1 MTARLMK
8 GNEAVAEAA
17 VAAGCRHY
25 YGYPITPQNEI
36 PEYLSR
42 RLPEV
47 GGVFIQAES
56 EIAAINM
63 VYGSSSAGA
72 RVMTSSSGPG
82 ISLKSEGLSYLAA
95 SELPAVIVNMMR
107 GGPGLGGIQ
116 PSQGDYFQA
125 TKGGGHGDYRLLVL
139 APATV
144 QELYDLT
151 RLAFDL
157 ADRYRNPVMLL
168 GDGLQGQMMEKID
181 LDEEV
186 SPPPAL
192 PKPWAATGCRGRKKN
207 IITSLYL
214 DPHKLEEHNLRL
226 QEKYRLMTEN
236 ETRFDNYHTGDSEIV
251 VVAYGTMARVA
262 KGAVDAGR
270 AQGIN
275 VGLFRPITLWPY
287 PSKALKEA
295 ARGAKAV
302 LTAEMSGGQMVED
315 VKLALEGRVPVHF
328 YGRMGGVVPGSQEVL
343 AEIQKIWREIS

>member
-17 VAAGCRHY
+17 VAAGCRCY

-95 SELPAVIVNMMR
+95 SELPAVIINMMR

-157 ADRYRNPVMLL
+157 TDRYRNPVMLL
-168 GDGLQGQMMEKID
+168 GDGLLGQMMEKVEM
-181 LDEEV
+181 DEEA
-186 SPPPAL
+186 PLPPAI
-192 PKPWAATGCRGRKKN
+192 PKPWATTGCRGRRKN
-207 IITSLYL
+207 IISSLHL
-214 DPHKLEEHNLRL
+214 DPYELEEHNLKL
-226 QEKYRLMTEN
+226 QEKYKLITEN
-236 ETRFDNYHTGDSEIV
+236 ETRFDNYQTEDSEIV
-251 VVAYGTMARVA
+251 LVAYGTMARVA

-270 AQGIN
+270 AQGIR
-275 VGLFRPITLWPY
+275 VGLFRPVTLWPY
-287 PSKALKEA
+287 PAEGLREA
-295 ARGAKAV
+295 VRGAKAV

-315 VKLALEGRVPVHF
+315 VKLALEGRVPVYF

-343 AEIQKIWREIS
+343 AEIQRIWREIT

>member
-17 VAAGCRHY
+17 VAAGCRY
-25 YGYPITPQNEI
+25 YFGYPITPQNEI
-36 PEYLSR
+36 PEYLSW
-42 RLPEV
+42 RLAEV
-47 GGVFIQAES
+47 DGVFIQAES

-63 VYGSSSAGA
+63 VYGASSAGA

-82 ISLKSEGLSYLAA
+82 ISLKSEGLSYLAG
-95 SELPAVIVNMMR
+95 SQLPAVIINMMR

-116 PSQGDYFQA
+116 PSQSDYFQA

-168 GDGLQGQMMEKID
+168 GDGLLGQMMEKVE
-181 LDEEV
+181 LEED
-186 SPPPAL
+186 PPIPAAI
-192 PKPWAATGCRGRKKN
+192 PKPWAATGCRGRQKN
-207 IITSLYL
+207 IVNSLYL
-214 DPHKLEEHNLRL
+214 DPHQLEEHNLRL
-226 QEKYRLMTEN
+226 QEKYRLITEN
-236 ETRFDNYHTGDSEIV
+236 ETRFEGYRTEDSEILL
-251 VVAYGTMARVA
+251 VAYGTMARVA

-270 AQGIN
+270 AKGIKA
-275 VGLFRPITLWPY
+275 GLFRPITLWPFPY
-287 PSKALKEA
+287 KSLQETAL
-295 ARGAKAV
+295 GAKAL
-302 LTAEMSGGQMVED
+302 LTAEMSSGQMVED
-315 VKLALEGRVPVHF
+315 VRLALEGRLPVHF

-343 AEIQKIWREIS
+343 AEIERIWREIS